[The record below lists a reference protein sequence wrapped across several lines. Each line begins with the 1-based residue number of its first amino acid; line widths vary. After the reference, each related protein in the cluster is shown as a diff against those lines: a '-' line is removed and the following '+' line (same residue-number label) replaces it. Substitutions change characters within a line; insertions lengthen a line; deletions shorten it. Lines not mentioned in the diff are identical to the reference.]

1 MSDEPT
7 PPPTKLPVV
16 LTTPYLSLLSLLL
29 TKARVP
35 RLKPINYHVSLF
47 DLQLGGS
54 WEYKGVVKVD
64 SKVTRATKEIVLNSK
79 EIDVQSAEVLGADGL
94 CLNSAPGVTGPG
106 REWLTIPF

>member
-1 MSDEPT
+1 M
-7 PPPTKLPVV
+7 
-16 LTTPYLSLLSLLL
+16 
-29 TKARVP
+29 
-35 RLKPINYHVSLF
+35 
-47 DLQLGGS
+47 
-54 WEYKGVVKVD
+54 VKVD